1 MRTFRMGVRSGK
13 AYDAH
18 QHGRM
23 TQPMPSPLVG
33 AESAASHAQRAERC
47 WTHAPRDNPMRPHRE
62 SSETQHPVTKGQ
74 ISGDLLS

>member
-1 MRTFRMGVRSGK
+1 MGVRSGK
-13 AYDAH
+13 ACDAR

-33 AESAASHAQRAERC
+33 TESAVSRTQRAARR

-62 SSETQHPVTKGQ
+62 GSETQHLVTEGQ